1 MKKVLTI
8 IGNILITIIL
18 IVFFLWVISC
28 GMGLID
34 CNDQIAEPVECVCFP
49 DNFEEK

>member
-8 IGNILITIIL
+8 IGSILIAIIL
-18 IVFFLWVISC
+18 IVFSLWVISC

-49 DNFEEK
+49 DNFKDK

>member
-18 IVFFLWVISC
+18 IVFLLWVISC

-49 DNFEEK
+49 DNFKDK

>member
-1 MKKVLTI
+1 MKKSAYNNWKYFDNYYINCV
-8 IGNILITIIL
+8 
-18 IVFFLWVISC
+18 FLWVISC

-49 DNFEEK
+49 DNFKDK